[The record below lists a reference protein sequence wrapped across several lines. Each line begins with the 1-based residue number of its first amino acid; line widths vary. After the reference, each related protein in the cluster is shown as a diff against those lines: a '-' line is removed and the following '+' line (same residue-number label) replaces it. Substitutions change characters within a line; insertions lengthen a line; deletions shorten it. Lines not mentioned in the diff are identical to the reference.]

1 MDTVFTLFATLE
13 GALEAL
19 SSQPISFFVTFS
31 VTSGV
36 FAAREALAKLLDGLA
51 SLQLDS
57 EDADSIKV
65 VLDEVLNNIVEH
77 GHPNPQEPWGSMHF
91 GGEWIRHCVDGYRR
105 NNAKWRTTNRQRPQ
119 HHRSVRGVT

>member
-51 SLQLDS
+51 PLQLDS
-57 EDADSIKV
+57 EDADSIKL
-65 VLDEVLNNIVEH
+65 VLD
-77 GHPNPQEPWGSMHF
+77 
-91 GGEWIRHCVDGYRR
+91 
-105 NNAKWRTTNRQRPQ
+105 
-119 HHRSVRGVT
+119 